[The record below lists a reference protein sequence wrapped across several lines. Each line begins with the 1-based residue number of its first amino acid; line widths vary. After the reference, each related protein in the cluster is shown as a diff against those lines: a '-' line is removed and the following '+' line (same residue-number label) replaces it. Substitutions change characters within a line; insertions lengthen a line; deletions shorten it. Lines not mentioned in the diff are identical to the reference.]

1 MKFGQKLPPVQAFFS
16 LSQRF
21 PHLSKWGGGGQL
33 LGTGHGDHE
42 DDLGNGHDEDED
54 NDNED
59 DQNDNEDDQ
68 NYNDDDENENQYDE
82 NDNEDDE
89 NENEYDVNN
98 KEDDDR
104 WWSPDISSSH
114 KFFQLDISGAWWYY
128 DIEEMPFGLPAKS
141 RKAPPLPPPYYCR

>member
-54 NDNED
+54 NDNEE

-128 DIEEMPFGLPAKS
+128 DIEEMPFGLLAKS
-141 RKAPPLPPPYYCR
+141 RKAPPPPYYCR

>member
-16 LSQRF
+16 LSQRS

-42 DDLGNGHDEDED
+42 DDVGNGHGEYED

-59 DQNDNEDDQ
+59 
-68 NYNDDDENENQYDE
+68 DE

-89 NENEYDVNN
+89 NENKYDVNN
-98 KEDDDR
+98 NEDDDDDLPI
-104 WWSPDISSSH
+104 SPHHTNSSS
-114 KFFQLDISGAWWYY
+114 LT
-128 DIEEMPFGLPAKS
+128 
-141 RKAPPLPPPYYCR
+141 